1 MWWMAGGAM
10 AHKHLDNKSV
20 NEYWK
25 EFLETGYESSEHR
38 LRRIFGFLPSTHR
51 CKICFSP
58 FDGAPGAMVRFVFDK
73 RPSNMSPQICN
84 FCEEFAKKHQGGAE
98 VELTML
104 FVDVRGST
112 TLAES
117 MSVSEFSQLIN
128 RFYIT
133 ASDILVRTE
142 AWIDKIIGDQ
152 VAGLYFPGLAGPTYT
167 QKAIEAA
174 RQIMEKTGHG
184 SPEGPWIPLGAG
196 VHRGVAYV
204 GAVGT
209 SDGTQDITVLG
220 DAPNT
225 AARLSSSA
233 AHGEILISEAA
244 LSDAGMASKG
254 LETRQLTLK
263 GKSELIHAYVMT
275 DYSP

>member
-38 LRRIFGFLPSTHR
+38 LCRIFGFLPSTHR

-58 FDGAPGAMVRFVFDK
+58 FDGAPRAMARFIFDK

-84 FCEEFAKKHQGGAE
+84 FCEDFAKKHQGGAE

-117 MSVSEFSQLIN
+117 MPVSEFSQLIN

-152 VAGLYFPGLAGPTYT
+152 VTGLYFPGLAGPDYT

-174 RQIMEKTGHG
+174 LKVPG
-184 SPEGPWIPLGAG
+184 SRSARACIVAWRMLERLAQAMAHRISRCSEMPRIP
-196 VHRGVAYV
+196 
-204 GAVGT
+204 
-209 SDGTQDITVLG
+209 
-220 DAPNT
+220 PN
-225 AARLSSSA
+225 ACLPVPV
-233 AHGEILISEAA
+233 
-244 LSDAGMASKG
+244 MV
-254 LETRQLTLK
+254 
-263 GKSELIHAYVMT
+263 KS
-275 DYSP
+275 

>member
-1 MWWMAGGAM
+1 M
-10 AHKHLDNKSV
+10 AHKQLGKNSV
-20 NEYWK
+20 DESWK

-38 LRRIFGFLPSTHR
+38 LRRIFGLLPSTHR

-58 FDGAPGAMVRFVFDK
+58 FDGTPGAMVRFIFDK

-84 FCEEFAKKHQGGAE
+84 FCEDFAKKHQGGAE

-112 TLAES
+112 TLAEN
-117 MSVSEFSQLIN
+117 MPVGEFSQLIN

-133 ASDILVRTE
+133 ASEILVRTE

-152 VAGLYFPGLAGPTYT
+152 VAGLYFPGLAGRTYT

-174 RQIMEKTGHG
+174 RRIMEKTGHDD
-184 SPEGPWIPLGAG
+184 PDGPWIPLGAG
-196 VHRGVAYV
+196 IHSGVAYV
-204 GAVGT
+204 GSVGT
-209 SDGTQDITVLG
+209 ADGTQDITVLG
-220 DAPNT
+220 DAANT

-233 AHGEILISEAA
+233 GQGEILISDAALEAA
-244 LSDAGMASKG
+244 GLHLPG

-263 GKSELIHAYVMT
+263 GKSEPINVHVLKQYAR
-275 DYSP
+275 